1 MDINEVLEMGK
12 QLTVNEEESG
22 KDALDQ
28 PLHVGD
34 YVVHISGGSGYSKLE
49 ILPGQ
54 VLGFKNGKVLVKKV
68 SERGKSLIYPYKLIK
83 TFGESD
89 AFTNLAKY
97 DDNGFLVSSNSEE
110 GK

>member
-22 KDALDQ
+22 KDALKQ

-34 YVVHISGGSGYSKLE
+34 YVIHLSGGSMYSKLE
-49 ILPGQ
+49 LLPGQ
-54 VLGFKNGKVLVKKV
+54 VLGFKDGKVLVKKV
-68 SERGKSLIYPYKLIK
+68 SERGKSLIYPHKLIK

-89 AFTNLAKY
+89 AFTNLDKY
-97 DDNGFLVSSNSEE
+97 DDNGNLLSLENEE
-110 GK
+110 VE